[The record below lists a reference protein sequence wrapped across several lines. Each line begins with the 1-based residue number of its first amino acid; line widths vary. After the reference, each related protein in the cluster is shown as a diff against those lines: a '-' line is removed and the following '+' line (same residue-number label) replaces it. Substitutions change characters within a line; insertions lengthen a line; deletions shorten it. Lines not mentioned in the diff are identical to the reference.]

1 MDVEDDR
8 KHSDRDEYDKKHIE
22 MKMVG
27 IKGGRMTM
35 NHSPVRTAHGQP
47 LLNLLR
53 FSLLAH
59 PYTTLRKGGR
69 QGEDNVTDMT
79 TVMSRFELFTSCI

>member
-8 KHSDRDEYDKKHIE
+8 KHSDRDEYGKKHIDRDDDYKKHIE

-35 NHSPVRTAHGQP
+35 TNFPGIWHFTRTPHF
-47 LLNLLR
+47 LEY
-53 FSLLAH
+53 H
-59 PYTTLRKGGR
+59 Y
-69 QGEDNVTDMT
+69 
-79 TVMSRFELFTSCI
+79 

>member
-8 KHSDRDEYDKKHIE
+8 KHSDRDEYGKKHIDRDDDYKKHIE

-35 NHSPVRTAHGQP
+35 TKVQR
-47 LLNLLR
+47 
-53 FSLLAH
+53 
-59 PYTTLRKGGR
+59 
-69 QGEDNVTDMT
+69 
-79 TVMSRFELFTSCI
+79 

>member
-1 MDVEDDR
+1 MAMQISVDDIEDYR
-8 KHSDRDEYDKKHIE
+8 KHSDKDEYDKKHIDRDDDDKKHIE

-27 IKGGRMTM
+27 NKGGRMTM

-53 FSLLAH
+53 FSLSTH
-59 PYTTLRKGGR
+59 HYTTLPKRR
-69 QGEDNVTDMT
+69 P
-79 TVMSRFELFTSCI
+79 

>member
-27 IKGGRMTM
+27 NNGGRMT
-35 NHSPVRTAHGQP
+35 VTKVQTTTEHG
-47 LLNLLR
+47 
-53 FSLLAH
+53 
-59 PYTTLRKGGR
+59 
-69 QGEDNVTDMT
+69 
-79 TVMSRFELFTSCI
+79 